1 YLGAKLLPDLARLHA
16 QKHGGSADGY
26 DPYATAFYQRFR
38 RLVEWCVRYR
48 KTVIVLTLA
57 AFVGA
62 LLLFRLVPQ
71 QFFPPSAR
79 LELLLDIKLAEG

>member
-1 YLGAKLLPDLARLHA
+1 M
-16 QKHGGSADGY
+16 
-26 DPYATAFYQRFR
+26 
-38 RLVEWCVRYR
+38 RYR

-62 LLLFRLVPQ
+62 RCCFRLVPQ

-79 LELLLDIKLAEG
+79 LELLLDIKPGGGRLTALYRRGSPAPGKNAAGP

>member
-1 YLGAKLLPDLARLHA
+1 MSLICERKVF
-16 QKHGGSADGY
+16 SA
-26 DPYATAFYQRFR
+26 
-38 RLVEWCVRYR
+38 L
-48 KTVIVLTLA
+48 TVIVLTLA

-79 LELLLDIKLAEG
+79 LELLLDIKLAEGASLRSTGEEVQRLEKMLQGHDGIDNYVAYVGTG